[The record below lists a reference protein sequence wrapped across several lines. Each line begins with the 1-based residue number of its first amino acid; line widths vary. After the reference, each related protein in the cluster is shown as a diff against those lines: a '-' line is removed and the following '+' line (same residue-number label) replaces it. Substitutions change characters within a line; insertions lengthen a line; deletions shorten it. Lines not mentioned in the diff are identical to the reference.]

1 MPDQTKPQVPT
12 ALDELCRAY
21 GVASAYHDIW
31 GKVHRASDATRRAI
45 LKALGAL
52 GEGQDLQAALRER
65 ELRSWSTITPP
76 VAVFRVDAAPYRM
89 RFRFDQQHEHATY
102 RWRFELE
109 NGELRTGDIQAG
121 PARDSAP
128 ARGRTTRMDRG
139 RVRLE

>member
-1 MPDQTKPQVPT
+1 MSGTSSLSFSMHLMPDETKPHVPT

-21 GVASAYHDIW
+21 GVATEYHDIW

-89 RFRFDQQHEHATY
+89 TPSSIIAT
-102 RWRFELE
+102 RSQR
-109 NGELRTGDIQAG
+109 R
-121 PARDSAP
+121 SASS
-128 ARGRTTRMDRG
+128 M
-139 RVRLE
+139 